1 MAKSL
6 RASGKKANRARLRDR
21 VFGPVELARQERLSL
36 RLLELAQRP
45 KSKAENSDGSDEV
58 VNNGMCCLFIMFLI
72 EGFST

>member
-45 KSKAENSDGSDEV
+45 KPQPEEREGNEENQSKGS
-58 VNNGMCCLFIMFLI
+58 
-72 EGFST
+72 S

>member
-45 KSKAENSDGSDEV
+45 KPKTNEHEGSEENESKGS
-58 VNNGMCCLFIMFLI
+58 
-72 EGFST
+72 

>member
-45 KSKAENSDGSDEV
+45 KPKPEEREGNEENQSKGS
-58 VNNGMCCLFIMFLI
+58 
-72 EGFST
+72 S